1 MMRESAEDWQIRD
14 SVRISRKRKIVIS
27 EHQSEVVAGRG
38 PLPSCSRQLAFCTTR
53 TLQYRYTEQFFVFAR
68 RTCEKRSAPASS
80 REEEEA
86 IVLSSSRR
94 RSEVLAGSEGPG
106 PLPSCSR
113 QLADCI
119 YDLGHCMQY
128 LLFTGTYRY
137 TEQFFVFGRR
147 PCEKNRSI
155 VLYFFLPATDG
166 LIGIINS
173 IVCTYNNLQSYMPT
187 WLPLTAPP
195 IVWGVTLPMPPSY
208 EPD

>member
-27 EHQSEVVAGRG
+27 EHQSEVVAGR
-38 PLPSCSRQLAFCTTR
+38 
-53 TLQYRYTEQFFVFAR
+53 
-68 RTCEKRSAPASS
+68 
-80 REEEEA
+80 
-86 IVLSSSRR
+86 
-94 RSEVLAGSEGPG
+94 G

-173 IVCTYNNLQSYMPT
+173 IVCTYSNLQSYMPT